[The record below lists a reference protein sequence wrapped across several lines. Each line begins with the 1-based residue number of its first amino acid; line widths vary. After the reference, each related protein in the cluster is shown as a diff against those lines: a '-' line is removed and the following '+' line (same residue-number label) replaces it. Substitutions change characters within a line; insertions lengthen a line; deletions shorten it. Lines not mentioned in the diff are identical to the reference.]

1 MDGRAVEPTSSGSS
15 SQCEQETDQLR
26 VTSLIT
32 LTVFHGRQRISV
44 CMEAFFFATT
54 DPASFV
60 ATICYSVHAAC
71 QNMPD
76 GIMTDHHYSDD
87 I

>member
-1 MDGRAVEPTSSGSS
+1 MVGRE
-15 SQCEQETDQLR
+15 
-26 VTSLIT
+26 SL
-32 LTVFHGRQRISV
+32 FAWKH
-44 CMEAFFFATT
+44 FFVATT